1 MKSNKGKI
9 NELALS
15 DIIGDV
21 GSAAFKKITGQAQ
34 GQTMQQKMAQDMF
47 LRDFIGKVMGNLSAA
62 IKSGLVDDSL
72 ISDLKAIDPGTVK
85 PTQPAAQPAAQSTTQ
100 KQVQKPMANVPA
112 GNKSIQNLNNYV
124 RNVSAQ
130 LSKIPDKNQK
140 INLTRQLVNAMAD
153 RKNTPE
159 WNNALKTVELI
170 LKKNADPN
178 FATTAIQSLRQ
189 GKKIDMPAK
198 VAESW
203 QIYYINMLVENAG
216 LSWDD
221 LGLSV
226 VKKKNKFSIVET
238 KYLKLNNV
246 FEQIVNEAESISQYL
261 QKWFKQ
267 YMHGV
272 NYSSYKSDIDKMI
285 NDVQNTYKKD
295 KGKSALTKLAN
306 TAWVLSQVGAQD
318 QDEEPTMA
326 PAATRSTPQAQP
338 TSTTTA
344 TATQNLQNATEILNK
359 MSSKELAQLVKL
371 SMDKIQKS
379 DPSTYSTIL
388 KNITTPVAK
397 PAFKVRPAA
406 TQPAKTPTPVT
417 AESKKQLRKK

>member
-1 MKSNKGKI
+1 
-9 NELALS
+9 
-15 DIIGDV
+15 
-21 GSAAFKKITGQAQ
+21 
-34 GQTMQQKMAQDMF
+34 
-47 LRDFIGKVMGNLSAA
+47 
-62 IKSGLVDDSL
+62 
-72 ISDLKAIDPGTVK
+72 
-85 PTQPAAQPAAQSTTQ
+85 
-100 KQVQKPMANVPA
+100 MANVPA

-124 RNVSAQ
+124 RNVSLQ
-130 LSKIPDKNQK
+130 LSKITDKNQK

-170 LKKNADPN
+170 LKKNADPS
-178 FATTAIQSLRQ
+178 FATTAIQNLRQ

-203 QIYYINMLVENAG
+203 QIYYLNILVENAG

-226 VKKKNKFSIVET
+226 LKKKNKFSIVET
-238 KYLKLNNV
+238 KYLKLNNI

-295 KGKSALTKLAN
+295 KGKAALTKLAN
-306 TAWVLSQVGAQD
+306 TAWVLSQVGEQD

-338 TSTTTA
+338 TSTTVT
-344 TATQNLQNATEILNK
+344 TATQNLQNATEILSK
-359 MSSKELAQLVKL
+359 LSSKELAQVVEL

-379 DPSTYSTIL
+379 DPSTYSEIL

-397 PAFKVRPAA
+397 PAFKDRPAA
-406 TQPAKTPTPVT
+406 TTPAKAPAKAPTPVT
-417 AESKKQLRKK
+417 AESKKQYKK